1 VRHQRSAYVLV
12 TVVIGL
18 GLLAHVGLA
27 PTFEIF
33 GSVVAG
39 IALLVTGQ
47 SWRTRPRAL
56 SLVPSPNGSPLT
68 VSTTEE
74 T

>member
-1 VRHQRSAYVLV
+1 VLAGI
-12 TVVIGL
+12 VVAHL
-18 GLLAHVGLA
+18 GLAA
-27 PTFEIF
+27 TFEIF

-56 SLVPSPNGSPLT
+56 SLVPNPNSSRLI
-68 VSTTEE
+68 VSTAKES
-74 T
+74 